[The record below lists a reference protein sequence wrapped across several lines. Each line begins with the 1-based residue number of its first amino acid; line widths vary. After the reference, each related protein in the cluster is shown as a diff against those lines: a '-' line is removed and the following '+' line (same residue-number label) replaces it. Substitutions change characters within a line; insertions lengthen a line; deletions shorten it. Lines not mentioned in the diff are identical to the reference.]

1 MPYIDVPEPDDV
13 EGYVKEQMDLM
24 ARLTGGVSD
33 TIKIL
38 GVREDIM
45 RATNGLIQ
53 TLLVSQTE
61 LPYVT
66 KERIAILVS
75 LENGC
80 RICVG
85 EHQRVAKM
93 LGFAEK
99 ELEDILQGVEA
110 LDAPDPEKKLLRL
123 CVKSAKESYKVV
135 QEDIDELKELGYS
148 DTQILEAIAVVGYFN
163 YINTIANSLGCDEL

>member
-1 MPYIDVPEPDDV
+1 MPYINVPEPDEV
-13 EGYVKEQMDLM
+13 KGYVKEQMSLM
-24 ARLTGGVSD
+24 AKLTGGISD

-45 RATNGLIQ
+45 KATSGLIQ

-80 RICVG
+80 SICVG
-85 EHQRVAKM
+85 EHQRVARM
-93 LGFAEK
+93 LGFDEK

-110 LDAPDPEKKLLRL
+110 LDAPIPEKKLLRL

-148 DTQILEAIAVVGYFN
+148 DTQILEAIAIVGYFN
-163 YINTIANSLGCDEL
+163 YINTIANALGATN